1 MERNEWDQF
10 LIPYNQAVSELI
22 VKFQSI
28 ISEYREKGFKLY
40 NIASGGLN
48 NGEYLAVKCVVTD
61 KKFNKTTNM
70 KKFLIFIGGF
80 VAGILATIFALYV
93 YSIANKPNDGLLGL
107 TIFEEKG
114 ECITTTS
121 KNKSSE
127 IDIFQV
133 IAPNAALATIKYYSD
148 EKNLGSD

>member
-1 MERNEWDQF
+1 
-10 LIPYNQAVSELI
+10 
-22 VKFQSI
+22 
-28 ISEYREKGFKLY
+28 
-40 NIASGGLN
+40 
-48 NGEYLAVKCVVTD
+48 
-61 KKFNKTTNM
+61 M

-133 IAPNAALATIKYYSD
+133 IAPNVALATIKSYSD
-148 EKNLGSD
+148 KKLYGGEIYRDYDLGNDVVVLLINYDDKTYYDDQKIDISNKCARQIGTYQYETKSKFGKTVPAVVIE

>member
-1 MERNEWDQF
+1 
-10 LIPYNQAVSELI
+10 
-22 VKFQSI
+22 
-28 ISEYREKGFKLY
+28 
-40 NIASGGLN
+40 
-48 NGEYLAVKCVVTD
+48 
-61 KKFNKTTNM
+61 M

-80 VAGILATIFALYV
+80 VAGILATIFALYM

-148 EKNLGSD
+148 EKLYGGKTYRNYDIGNSVVVLLINYDDKTYYDDQKIDISNKCARQIGTYQYETKSKFGKTVPVVVIE